1 MSLFKKNKKEDTKKK
16 SIPKKDILKA
26 IKDVEYLDLGE
37 PFGESARRYLAF
49 QLTKMIDNEEIS
61 GTVIT
66 PEGVYI
72 SLTSKEVKDVMRLI
86 NAKGICDLPVLAQE
100 NKWNVDVVKLI
111 AKNRISLLDRK
122 DGKVITRSAALDA
135 VHQLVNQNVET
146 DITEVAEELQLKK
159 SLTRELLDA
168 LLADKKIE
176 GYFIKSTN
184 KFLPIDLLE
193 ESIKEKIEDYSM
205 QKKIE
210 VTFSEIAEEYGISEE
225 QVYNILLKLF
235 NAGDIDVQLV
245 LAKRL
250 CLIKENIK
258 EEKWEE
264 RIPEEEKK
272 LEIEDLTKK
281 K

>member
-1 MSLFKKNKKEDTKKK
+1 MGLLKKNKKEDTKKK
-16 SIPKKDILKA
+16 TIPKKDILKA

-37 PFGESARRYLAF
+37 PFGENARRYLAF
-49 QLTKMIDNEEIS
+49 QLSKMIDNEEII

-72 SLTSKEVKDVMRLI
+72 SLTSKEVKDVIRLI
-86 NAKGICDLPVLAQE
+86 NAKGICDLTILAQE
-100 NKWNVDVVKLI
+100 NKWNVIVVKLI
-111 AKNRISLLDRK
+111 AKNRISLIDRK
-122 DGKVITRSAALDA
+122 DGKVITRNAASDA
-135 VHQLVNQNVET
+135 VYQLVNRNIEI
-146 DITEVAEELQLKK
+146 DLTEVADELQLKK
-159 SLTRELLDA
+159 SITRELLDS
-168 LLADKKIE
+168 LIADKKID

-193 ESIKEKIEDYSM
+193 ESIKEKIEDYEK
-205 QKKIE
+205 QRVVE
-210 VTFSEIAEEYGISEE
+210 VPFSEIADEYSISEE

-250 CLIKENIK
+250 CLIKGNIK

-264 RIPEEEKK
+264 KIPEEQRK

-281 K
+281 N